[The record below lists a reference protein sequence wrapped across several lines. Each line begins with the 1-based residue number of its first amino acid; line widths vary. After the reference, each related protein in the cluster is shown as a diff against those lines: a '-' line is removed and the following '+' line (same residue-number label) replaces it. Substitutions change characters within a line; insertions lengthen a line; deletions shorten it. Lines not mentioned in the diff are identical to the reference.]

1 MSGPHKPG
9 DLIGDRYEIRADV
22 GEGGMQF
29 VYAAFDRL
37 IGRMVALKTPKNSSA
52 TKRFKRS
59 AIVAAKVNHPNVAKT
74 LDYVRGP
81 GESRYLIE
89 ELIEGQDLQDAL
101 LRRAGCLDPYSAAKV
116 FHYLAKGVAAAHHA
130 GVVHRDLKPT
140 NVMVVGGYSLTEIK
154 VTDFGIAKMA
164 DEELAEAAEGGN
176 STMTT
181 SQTAVGALPYMAP
194 EAIETPRSVGSP
206 ADIWSIGAMMYHLLT
221 GSPPFGTGLA
231 AVRRILEATPPP
243 MPRFLTSNPQFT
255 PLAKELAEI
264 VLLCLQKDPGTRPTA
279 DDIVARCGSL
289 CYSIDPR
296 DEGTIH
302 RIEYGA
308 WGFIS
313 RDSSPDV
320 FFHTSSVYGPRPAQ
334 VGASV
339 VFASYLGGGAH
350 RAHPVV
356 VVDGPPATS

>member
-29 VYAAFDRL
+29 VYAAYDRL
-37 IGRMVALKTPKNSSA
+37 IGRMVALKTPKNRSA

-59 AIVAAKVNHPNVAKT
+59 AVVAAKVNHPNIAKT
-74 LDYVRGP
+74 LDYVRGE

-101 LRRAGCLDPYSAAKV
+101 LRRSGCLDPFSTAKV
-116 FHYLAKGVAAAHHA
+116 FHYLARGVAAAHHA

-164 DEELAEAAEGGN
+164 DEELAEAAEGGT

-194 EAIETPRSVGSP
+194 EAIETPRAVGPP
-206 ADIWSIGAMMYHLLT
+206 ADIWSIGAMMFHLLT
-221 GSPPFGTGLA
+221 GAPPFGSGLA
-231 AVRRILEATPPP
+231 AVRKILEATPPP
-243 MPRFLTSNPQFT
+243 MPSFLTSNPQFV
-255 PLAKELAEI
+255 PLAREIADI
-264 VLLCLQKDPGTRPTA
+264 VLLCLQKDPSLRPTA
-279 DDIVARCGSL
+279 DDIVERCGRL
-289 CYSIDPR
+289 CYSLDQR
-296 DEGTIH
+296 AEGTVH
-302 RIEYGA
+302 RIDYGA
-308 WGFIS
+308 YGFIS
-313 RDSSPDV
+313 CDGPDV
-320 FFHTSSVYGPRPAQ
+320 FFHTSSVYGPRAAQ

-339 VFASYLGGGAH
+339 VFASYLGGGAY

-356 VVDGPPATS
+356 VVDPPPTAA